1 MTRHRRARARTI
13 PSVLALAAATI
24 ASSPREARADEDAP
38 STAEVWTSDAPPE
51 QAAPPP
57 TSRWRT
63 PVGLRLDGAYSH
75 RRLLE
80 LPVTGAD
87 MGLALG
93 AQPSRGF
100 AVWWAGRFFL
110 GSTENG
116 LDVYT
121 ARLGVDFDFVVDH
134 LRFGIGPN
142 LFLVGVSR
150 AARDDTISSWGPAA
164 HGGLRLDFVRTK
176 GYAMFV
182 RADADAGWDVYGDS
196 IYWGGALGAGVDF
209 DLSGSRAEPTA
220 RISSRTGW
228 AAARSP

>member
-1 MTRHRRARARTI
+1 VI
-13 PSVLALAAATI
+13 ALAAA
-24 ASSPREARADEDAP
+24 ALVSWPHDARADEETP
-38 STAEVWTSDAPPE
+38 STAEAWTSEGSPE
-51 QAAPPP
+51 QTAPPP
-57 TSRWRT
+57 PSRWRT
-63 PVGLRLDGAYSH
+63 PVGLRLDGAYSQ
-75 RRLLE
+75 RTLLE

-93 AQPSRGF
+93 AQPSRGL

-110 GSTENG
+110 GSTEHG
-116 LDVYT
+116 LGVYT
-121 ARLGVDFDFVVDH
+121 ARLGADLDFVVDR

-150 AARDDTISSWGPAA
+150 AARDETILSWGPAA
-164 HGGLRLDFVRTK
+164 HVGLRLDFVRTQ

-182 RADADAGWDVYGDS
+182 RADADAGWEIYDDS

-209 DLSGSRAEPTA
+209 DLSGSRTEPTA
-220 RISSRTGW
+220 RLSSRTGW